1 MKSGNWAK
9 CSGKRIMKRNLA
21 PSGLALLL
29 ATGFVVGWASRVQ
42 AAFSLGDGVNFAV
55 YGFGSGFTD
64 QLQPGAVT
72 VNGNVGV
79 GPGGNSILGG
89 ANVVISG
96 QLIYSDPITS
106 ANFSASGGPIKING
120 SAFNLAGSTTTQ
132 IANGLAAGQLV
143 QNSSMASQTKTDLQT
158 LYSSVA
164 GLSATAGAPSGALA
178 SSLTWNGSGGNNVAS
193 LSSFGYSSGDTLTLN
208 GSASDYFIFNISGG
222 WSMSGSANIVLGA
235 NVSPDHVL
243 FNLLETANG
252 GTGADVTAS
261 GSSTGFG
268 VILALD
274 RNITFDL
281 PGGDWTGRLF
291 SDTDK
296 TIHLFSEAT
305 INQPVLPVP
314 EATTFIAGALL
325 LLPLGASTL
334 RILRRKATA

>member
-21 PSGLALLL
+21 RSGIALLL
-29 ATGFVVGWASRVQ
+29 ATGLVVGWPSRVE

-55 YGFGSGFTD
+55 YGFGTGFTD
-64 QLQPGAVT
+64 QLQPGALT

-89 ANVVISG
+89 SGVKISG
-96 QLIYSDPITS
+96 QLIYSDSIS
-106 ANFSASGGPIKING
+106 SGNFSASGGPISING
-120 SAFNLAGSTTTQ
+120 STFNLAGTTANQ

-143 QNSSMASQTKTDLQT
+143 QSSSIASQTKTDLQN
-158 LYSSVA
+158 LYGSVKA
-164 GLSATAGAPSGALA
+164 LSATAGAPSGAL
-178 SSLTWNGSGGNNVAS
+178 SSSFTWSGSGGNNVAT
-193 LSSFGYSSGDTLTLN
+193 LSSFGYSAGDTLTLN
-208 GSASDYFIFNISGG
+208 GTASDYFIFDISGG
-222 WSMSGSANIVLGA
+222 WSMSSGANIVLGA

-243 FNLLETANG
+243 FNLLQTADG

-261 GSSTGFG
+261 GSATGLG

-274 RNITFDL
+274 RNITFDT
-281 PGGDWTGRLF
+281 PGGGWTGRLF

-305 INQPVLPVP
+305 INQPVVVP